1 MTPSG
6 PQQVVCQWPPIYFRV
21 FPSFDNGVV
30 GDHFRVAIAIKAR
43 KTDLNYP
50 AVGLS
55 DYSGMMPIA
64 TFSCQLVVAT
74 HRPLVRCLQ
83 YLL

>member
-43 KTDLNYP
+43 KTDL
-50 AVGLS
+50 S
-55 DYSGMMPIA
+55 
-64 TFSCQLVVAT
+64 
-74 HRPLVRCLQ
+74 
-83 YLL
+83 